1 MDEGIGRKKRK
12 KKLGES
18 SSDGIGYRTTFG
30 EFVVPEEDI
39 LIFQLYRSSKMRK
52 IGARS

>member
-1 MDEGIGRKKRK
+1 MDEGIGRKKRDK
-12 KKLGES
+12 PGES

-30 EFVVPEEDI
+30 EFVVPEKDI
-39 LIFQLYRSSKMRK
+39 LVFQLYRSSKMRK